1 MAEKI
6 QDMAKSVDKVDKDV
20 GKVSE
25 SVEKVADD
33 VKEVAEDVE
42 DVAEGVANTTRIL
55 NDFIKKHYGEPVF
68 ASWFQKLDDI
78 VWGRVPP
85 DSEFLF
91 PSNLAEWLQPQY
103 GMCLIVWFCTK
114 LWDYGDARWGSRV
127 CKKHNLR
134 QHPILKVSHSNF
146 SDKIL
151 VFYSFLFFKK
161 VLANLRARSIS
172 QFILG
177 CVNIFFFSGT
187 ILKRKPFHSGIL
199 LSFFSNRRDLLAPL
213 PNRD

>member
-1 MAEKI
+1 MSFNFFQSVNNATFDQGKEVAEKI
-6 QDMAKSVDKVDKDV
+6 EDMAKSVDKVDKDV

-25 SVEKVADD
+25 SVKEVADD

-42 DVAEGVANTTRIL
+42 DVAESVANTTRIL
-55 NDFIKKHYGEPVF
+55 NEFIKKHYGEPVF
-68 ASWFQKLDDI
+68 ASWFHKLDDI

-85 DSEFLF
+85 DSQFLF
-91 PSNLAEWLQPQY
+91 PSNLAEWFQPQY

-151 VFYSFLFFKK
+151 VFYSFLFFRKGKK
-161 VLANLRARSIS
+161 
-172 QFILG
+172 
-177 CVNIFFFSGT
+177 NI
-187 ILKRKPFHSGIL
+187 
-199 LSFFSNRRDLLAPL
+199 
-213 PNRD
+213 

>member
-1 MAEKI
+1 MFQSVNNATFDQVKEV
-6 QDMAKSVDKVDKDV
+6 AKKTDGMVESV
-20 GKVSE
+20 GKMDE
-25 SVEKVADD
+25 EVEKVSQGIKEVGLD

-42 DVAEGVANTTRIL
+42 DVAESVANTTRIL
-55 NDFIKKHYGEPVF
+55 NEFIKKQYGEPVF
-68 ASWFQKLDDI
+68 ASWFRKLDDI

-91 PSNLAEWLQPQY
+91 PSNLAEWFQPQY

-151 VFYSFLFFKK
+151 VFLQLF
-161 VLANLRARSIS
+161 
-172 QFILG
+172 
-177 CVNIFFFSGT
+177 IF
-187 ILKRKPFHSGIL
+187 
-199 LSFFSNRRDLLAPL
+199 
-213 PNRD
+213 